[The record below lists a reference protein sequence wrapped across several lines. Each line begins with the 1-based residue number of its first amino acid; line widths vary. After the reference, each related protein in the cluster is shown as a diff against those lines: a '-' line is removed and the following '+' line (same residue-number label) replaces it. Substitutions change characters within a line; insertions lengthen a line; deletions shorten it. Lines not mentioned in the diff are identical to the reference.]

1 MFILTSMRSLIT
13 TLLQIFQEID
23 KLESDGK
30 IVVRFSV
37 TGYSLGGLLARYVV
51 GCVLST
57 HSLHHLT
64 GICFS

>member
-1 MFILTSMRSLIT
+1 MASLI

-23 KLESDGK
+23 KLESEGRK
-30 IVVRFSV
+30 VVRFSV

-57 HSLHHLT
+57 YSLHHLT
-64 GICFS
+64 GIGTS